1 MSLTSYQAAPPRVV
15 IFTMSDR
22 SSQRNK
28 KKCDRTEIENT
39 VRLAHIGSMAAGKIL
54 IGTASWSDPGFVEFW
69 YPKKMR
75 PADRLSW
82 YAQHFTIVEVN
93 STFYSVPDPMLVRRW
108 CEVTPQDFL
117 FNIKLHQL
125 LSHHSTP
132 AKLLPPALQK
142 KLQLEKNA
150 KVTPT
155 TTTMDEVLRAFMPS
169 FEILRGAGRLGVL
182 LLQLSPAFSP
192 RKHELSELENVLR
205 LTSDFRVAVE
215 LRNRNWAEGE
225 QLEKTLDFIRERSAI
240 FVNVDAPPEKHF
252 TIMPS
257 KLNAI
262 TNSDI
267 AYLRLHGRNSRA
279 YITGKTVAARF
290 NYNYSDAEIDE
301 VAARSER
308 LASKAKEVHV
318 IFNNNARDYAP
329 HAALRL
335 RKALGQLVSSPPQT
349 GELF

>member
-1 MSLTSYQAAPPRVV
+1 MAP
-15 IFTMSDR
+15 MGD
-22 SSQRNK
+22 
-28 KKCDRTEIENT
+28 
-39 VRLAHIGSMAAGKIL
+39 GKIL
-54 IGTASWSDPGFVEFW
+54 VGTASWSDPGFVEFW

-82 YAQHFTIVEVN
+82 YAQHFTMVEVN
-93 STFYSVPDPMLVRRW
+93 STFYSVPDPLLVRRW
-108 CEVTPQDFL
+108 CDVTPQKFV

-142 KLQLEKNA
+142 KLRLEKDT
-150 KVTPT
+150 KVALT
-155 TTTMDEVLRAFMPS
+155 TETMGEVLQAFAPSLEVLR
-169 FEILRGAGRLGVL
+169 RAGKLGVL

-192 RKHELSELENVLR
+192 RKHELNELENVLQ
-205 LTSDFRVAVE
+205 LTGDFRVAIE
-215 LRNRNWAEGE
+215 LRNRNWVEGE
-225 QLEKTLDFIRERSAI
+225 QLEKTLDFIRERNAI
-240 FVNVDAPPEKHF
+240 FVNVDAPRAEHF

-257 KLNAI
+257 ELDVT
-262 TNSDI
+262 TNSEV
-267 AYLRLHGRNSRA
+267 AYLRLHGRDSHA
-279 YITGKTVAARF
+279 YLTGKTVAARF
-290 NYNYSDAEIDE
+290 NYDYSDAEIDE

-308 LASKAKEVHV
+308 LAGNAKEVHV

-335 RKALGQLVSSPPQT
+335 RKALGQLVSAPPQT

>member
-1 MSLTSYQAAPPRVV
+1 M
-15 IFTMSDR
+15 
-22 SSQRNK
+22 
-28 KKCDRTEIENT
+28 
-39 VRLAHIGSMAAGKIL
+39 
-54 IGTASWSDPGFVEFW
+54 
-69 YPKKMR
+69 
-75 PADRLSW
+75 
-82 YAQHFTIVEVN
+82 VEVN

-108 CEVTPQDFL
+108 CDVTPQDFV

-142 KLQLEKNA
+142 KLRLEKNA
-150 KVTPT
+150 KVVPATATIDEMLRAFVPSL
-155 TTTMDEVLRAFMPS
+155 EVLRRA
-169 FEILRGAGRLGVL
+169 EKLGVL

-192 RKHELSELENVLR
+192 RKHELSELENALQ
-205 LTSDFRVAVE
+205 LTRDFRVAVE
-215 LRNRNWAEGE
+215 LRNRNWVEGE
-225 QLEKTLDFIRERSAI
+225 QLEKTLDFIRERNAI

-257 KLNAI
+257 ELNAI
-262 TNSDI
+262 TNSDT
-267 AYLRLHGRNSRA
+267 AYLRLHGRDSRA
-279 YITGKTVAARF
+279 YITGKSVAARF

-308 LASKAKEVHV
+308 LAHNAKEVHV

-335 RKALGQLVSSPPQT
+335 RKALGQLVSSSSPQT